1 MGIERVSLE
10 LPADSAAA
18 DVQAHAV
25 AQLRAQGIRTWS
37 DLSLQTILA
46 TDEPGV
52 TTQIHP
58 RTLPGNARRASHSLV
73 LQPWRSPSGQA
84 SPPPP
89 LDQRRYFRVTRPISR
104 AEAKATRCSV
114 RTVAETPVSRV
125 RTRTATSDLTKSTAQ
140 KT

>member
-52 TTQIHP
+52 SKYTSTYWIEDVH
-58 RTLPGNARRASHSLV
+58 RR
-73 LQPWRSPSGQA
+73 
-84 SPPPP
+84 
-89 LDQRRYFRVTRPISR
+89 
-104 AEAKATRCSV
+104 
-114 RTVAETPVSRV
+114 
-125 RTRTATSDLTKSTAQ
+125 
-140 KT
+140 